1 MADTAAVKSRTRR
14 KLGPV
19 RRMNEIIPP
28 EGVPLHFAVAGLGAR
43 LGAQLTD
50 LGLCVVL
57 MIVLGIVTN
66 EVLPPAAWWSLML
79 LTFFAIRT
87 PYYIATELMWNG
99 QTLGKR
105 MLGLRV
111 VGADGRGLST
121 NAVVVRN
128 LMREAEIYGPAFAL
142 MGGLDRVDLWYWLT
156 LVWAGVAIGVPIF
169 SKTNQRLGDLIA
181 GTYVI
186 EHPRA
191 GLETDLAAKSNAVV
205 RRDDRFTFAAKQLDY
220 YGRYELQIL
229 EQLLQSGARTRRETH
244 AQQMQEMVRVA
255 RRIRSK
261 IGYSDPVKDSEAEA
275 FLQAFYAAQR
285 GHLEQRK
292 LFGDFR
298 EDKFHTTDSDMKDH
312 P

>member
-1 MADTAAVKSRTRR
+1 
-14 KLGPV
+14 
-19 RRMNEIIPP
+19 MNQIVPP
-28 EGVPLHFAVAGLGAR
+28 EGVPLHFTIAGLGAR

-50 LGLCVVL
+50 LGLSVIFL
-57 MIVLGIVTN
+57 IVLGIVTTN
-66 EVLPPAAWWSLML
+66 VLPSAVWWSLML

-128 LMREAEIYGPAFAL
+128 LMREAEIYGPGFAL
-142 MGGLDRVDLWYWLT
+142 LGGLERVDIWYWLT
-156 LVWAGVAIGVPIF
+156 LLWAVISIGVPIF
-169 SKTNQRLGDLIA
+169 SKSNQRLGDLIA

-191 GLETDLAAKSNAVV
+191 GLPSDLAAKTAEAAEQDN
-205 RRDDRFTFAAKQLDY
+205 RFNFTAKQLDY

-229 EQLLQSGARTRRETH
+229 EQLLQSTGNTKQGTPEQR
-244 AQQMQEMVRVA
+244 QEMIRVS
-255 RRIRSK
+255 RRIRAK
-261 IGYSDPVKDSEAEA
+261 IKYLEQVKDSEAA
-275 FLQAFYAAQR
+275 DFLHTFYAAQR
-285 GHLEQRK
+285 GHLEQRR
-292 LFGDFR
+292 LFGDVR
-298 EDKFHTTDSDMKDH
+298 EDKFHGSEDGPSK

>member
-1 MADTAAVKSRTRR
+1 M
-14 KLGPV
+14 
-19 RRMNEIIPP
+19 
-28 EGVPLHFAVAGLGAR
+28 
-43 LGAQLTD
+43 
-50 LGLCVVL
+50 
-57 MIVLGIVTN
+57 
-66 EVLPPAAWWSLML
+66 
-79 LTFFAIRT
+79 
-87 PYYIATELMWNG
+87 
-99 QTLGKR
+99 
-105 MLGLRV
+105 
-111 VGADGRGLST
+111 
-121 NAVVVRN
+121 
-128 LMREAEIYGPAFAL
+128 
-142 MGGLDRVDLWYWLT
+142 
-156 LVWAGVAIGVPIF
+156 WAGVAIGVPIF

-220 YGRYELQIL
+220 YGRYDLQIL